1 VGAAVRELGKQVA
14 DAPPKHPEPL
24 DQDGCSN
31 LFSAETTG
39 AGVVLEPASMA
50 DMCGG
55 EVHEKPSLEVFT
67 TTFEDIDQETAM
79 NKPANIQPSKATK
92 CAMTTPPTC
101 RC

>member
-1 VGAAVRELGKQVA
+1 MKTSAARVPITRSSASRMASGARCSRAGSQVA

-24 DQDGCSN
+24 DQDGLLN

-55 EVHEKPSLEVFT
+55 EVHEKPSLEVIY
-67 TTFEDIDQETAM
+67 DNA
-79 NKPANIQPSKATK
+79 
-92 CAMTTPPTC
+92 
-101 RC
+101 